1 MQYLL
6 LIICIIAS
14 AIQSPLKKIYQVKSK
29 NGVFLFSAMIS
40 FVAALFFG
48 TCALASGTISF
59 EASALLYALGFGICY
74 AITTV
79 SGILALG
86 CGSLTL
92 TSLIVSYSLIVPT
105 IYGFFRSDNSIYLS
119 QLIGIVFLLFSLYLS
134 NYVKNT
140 PKSTDDAKQNGS
152 CNSRKGMKISLKWII
167 YVVLAF
173 TFNAGCVIVQQEQQL
188 AFNGAYKNE
197 FMFVAL
203 MFVTIV
209 LLGISFFYERKDFK
223 TTLRF
228 GTLSASLV
236 GIFNGLNNLL
246 VMIVAEKMI
255 PVFIFFPI
263 VSAGGLIISYILSIT
278 LFKERFSTIQKV
290 GILLGMFA
298 LIFLNLEFV
307 VLF

>member
-1 MQYLL
+1 
-6 LIICIIAS
+6 
-14 AIQSPLKKIYQVKSK
+14 
-29 NGVFLFSAMIS
+29 
-40 FVAALFFG
+40 
-48 TCALASGTISF
+48 
-59 EASALLYALGFGICY
+59 
-74 AITTV
+74 
-79 SGILALG
+79 
-86 CGSLTL
+86 
-92 TSLIVSYSLIVPT
+92 
-105 IYGFFRSDNSIYLS
+105 
-119 QLIGIVFLLFSLYLS
+119 
-134 NYVKNT
+134 
-140 PKSTDDAKQNGS
+140 
-152 CNSRKGMKISLKWII
+152 
-167 YVVLAF
+167 
-173 TFNAGCVIVQQEQQL
+173 
-188 AFNGAYKNE
+188 
-197 FMFVAL
+197 MFVAL

-209 LLGISFFYERKDFK
+209 LLGISFFYERKYFK